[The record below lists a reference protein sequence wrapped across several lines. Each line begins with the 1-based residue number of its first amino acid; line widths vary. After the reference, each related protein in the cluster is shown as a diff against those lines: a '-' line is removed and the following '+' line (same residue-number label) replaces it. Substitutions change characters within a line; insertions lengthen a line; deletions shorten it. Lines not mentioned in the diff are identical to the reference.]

1 MKPVDRNAPIHSVEV
16 VIPQE
21 FLARGGNIA
30 TLPDKISPSMFDQ
43 FFAQNRIITGSEQDL
58 MRSSASEYSNNS
70 NQSQLP
76 GYSKMPNNYDPMV
89 AQKLGKVPPIPKD
102 QKRVAGYDDAKTGQ
116 EKDREERKR
125 KSKNDNTTKPSN
137 SKNTKNTTKDKTG
150 PQSKN
155 ARKQKISSR
164 TSESSTHSLTY
175 STESETISASSG
187 SYSHSNSSSKTYSD
201 SRTGSTYTDSYSQDY
216 EEVRYDK
223 NGERIRK
230 KDKPDGNPKRK
241 NRR

>member
-76 GYSKMPNNYDPMV
+76 GYSKMPNNYDPIV

-125 KSKNDNTTKPSN
+125 KSKNNDNTNKP
-137 SKNTKNTTKDKTG
+137 KNT
-150 PQSKN
+150 
-155 ARKQKISSR
+155 RKQKISSR